1 MSLHSGKAVAAGSVT
16 PKATCCRRTRPAGP
30 AGPALQCMMW
40 LCSACRR
47 PRAARATVGLQ
58 AANEAKRR
66 QGKKCIPIK
75 NVFMK

>member
-16 PKATCCRRTRPAGP
+16 PKATCCRRTCP

-47 PRAARATVGLQ
+47 QRAARATVGLQ
-58 AANEAKRR
+58 AAANEAKRR

>member
-30 AGPALQCMMW
+30 ALQCMMW
-40 LCSACRR
+40 LCSACR
-47 PRAARATVGLQ
+47 PRGATVGLQ